1 MILQETY
8 YYWQGALDKETCEK
22 IISLGLG
29 KVPEEGLV
37 HRKENTAEDEVSTAA
52 LDQRRS
58 MISWLDEPWL
68 YKLLQPYI
76 HTANREAKWNF
87 EWDFTEM
94 LQFTVYEK
102 GHHYN
107 WHPDQSSHPY
117 QHNAGP
123 NLEGK
128 IRKISAS
135 IILNDS
141 SEYEGGELEFD
152 LGRVNGEPATKTCDQ
167 ITKQGSIVVFPSFV
181 YHRVKPIT
189 KGTRYSLVMWNIGY
203 PYK

>member
-1 MILQETY
+1 MILQNTY
-8 YYWQGALDKETCEK
+8 YYWEEALDKDTCEK

-37 HRKENTAEDEVSTAA
+37 HRKEDKSQDEGSVAV

-58 MISWLDEPWL
+58 LVSWLDEPWI
-68 YKLLQPYI
+68 YELLQPYI
-76 HTANREAKWNF
+76 HTANREANWNF

-102 GHHYN
+102 GQHYN
-107 WHPDQSSHPY
+107 WHPDQNSYPY
-117 QHNAGP
+117 HHDDGP
-123 NLEGK
+123 NFEGK

-135 IILNDS
+135 IILNDP

-152 LGRVNGEPATKTCDQ
+152 LGRINGEPATETCDQ
-167 ITKQGSIVVFPSFV
+167 MTKQGSIIVFPSFV
-181 YHRVKPIT
+181 YHRVKPVT